1 MKKIRQIAIYGKGGI
16 GKSTT
21 CSNLSAVLST
31 MGYKVLQIG
40 CDPKADSTKNLIGAQ
55 KKMPILEYLK
65 NTKPSD
71 IKIEDFVT
79 QGFGGT
85 YCIEAGGPEPGFGC
99 AGRGIIT
106 AIEIIEK
113 LKVFEA
119 LDIDIVIYDVLG
131 DVVCGGF
138 AVPLRMGFAKEVYL
152 VTSGEIMALY
162 AANNISKAIK
172 RFGERSNLRLG
183 GIICNQRNAYLETEI
198 VSEFAK
204 KINAEVVAWIPRDNV
219 VQECEME
226 NMTVIEGNRDSEQAE
241 VYRSLAEAIINNNNL
256 VIPTP
261 LDDDSFDVMV
271 KQSEMSMS
279 YGKVK

>member
-40 CDPKADSTKNLIGAQ
+40 CDPKADSTKNLIGGQ

-65 NTKPSD
+65 NKKPSD

-138 AVPLRMGFAKEVYL
+138 AVPLRMVFDKEVYL

-162 AANNISKAIK
+162 SANNI
-172 RFGERSNLRLG
+172 
-183 GIICNQRNAYLETEI
+183 
-198 VSEFAK
+198 
-204 KINAEVVAWIPRDNV
+204 
-219 VQECEME
+219 
-226 NMTVIEGNRDSEQAE
+226 
-241 VYRSLAEAIINNNNL
+241 
-256 VIPTP
+256 
-261 LDDDSFDVMV
+261 
-271 KQSEMSMS
+271 
-279 YGKVK
+279 